1 MGDVRESPSD
11 RNSVEHDHHLPK
23 RRNESE
29 KMSKNIAIAFFT
41 GLLIGSGYFLGTI
54 CRQIGQSYGLL
65 LSPSK
70 ELLVQFLW
78 FLLAGGIL
86 LVFAGLVSA
95 LLRPKQFG
103 FLAFGLAGVAMLLG
117 WEITL
122 FSGILILIFIVVGI
136 LYVVGVEKEL
146 NERIKFSVKAIG
158 EQQGLLFIAL
168 ILLVS
173 ASFYPGLEANI
184 KEEGFTIPETY
195 SELFMGQLEKR
206 IEEQVPPAERQ
217 EAVAELRAEFQRTM
231 DEFIENTVQPYEQF
245 IPLGIVAG
253 IFMSLVTLTRFLAWI
268 PTILLNLTFTLLESV
283 GVTKIVR
290 EEIEVQRLVLG

>member
-1 MGDVRESPSD
+1 MPAETGDHFWSLV
-11 RNSVEHDHHLPK
+11 HHLRK
-23 RRNESE
+23 NRNESE
-29 KMSKNIAIAFFT
+29 KMTKNIAIAFFT

-54 CRQIGQSYGLL
+54 CRQIGQSYSLL

-86 LVFAGLVSA
+86 LVFAGLVAA
-95 LLRPKQFG
+95 LVRPKQFG

-122 FSGILILIFIVVGI
+122 FSGILILIFLVVGI

-158 EQQGLLFIAL
+158 EQEGLLLIAL
-168 ILLVS
+168 TLLVS
-173 ASFYPGLEANI
+173 ASFYPGLEATI
-184 KEEGFTIPETY
+184 TEEGFTIPETY
-195 SELFMGQLEKR
+195 SELFMEQLEKR
-206 IEEQVPPAERQ
+206 IEAQVPPAERQ
-217 EAVAELRAEFQRTM
+217 EAVSEFRAEFQRTM

-245 IPLGIVAG
+245 IPLGIVAS

-268 PTILLNLTFTLLESV
+268 PAIVMNLIFTLLESA
-283 GVTKIVR
+283 GITKIVR
-290 EEIEVQRLVLG
+290 EEIEVHRLVLS

>member
-1 MGDVRESPSD
+1 
-11 RNSVEHDHHLPK
+11 
-23 RRNESE
+23 
-29 KMSKNIAIAFFT
+29 MSKNIAIAVFT
-41 GLLIGSGYFLGTI
+41 GLLFGSSYFFGTI
-54 CRQIGQSYGLL
+54 CRQIGRSYDLL

-70 ELLVQFLW
+70 ELLVQFLL
-78 FLLAGGIL
+78 FLLSGGIL
-86 LVFAGLVSA
+86 LVFAGLVAA
-95 LLRPKQFG
+95 LVRPKRFG
-103 FLAFGLAGVAMLLG
+103 FLAFGLAGVAMILG

-122 FSGILILIFIVVGI
+122 FSGILILIFSVVGI

-158 EQQGLLFIAL
+158 EGQGLLFIAL

-173 ASFYPGLEANI
+173 ASFYPGLESNI

-195 SELFMGQLEKR
+195 VELILDQMEER
-206 IEEQVPPAERQ
+206 IEAQVPSEEREQV
-217 EAVAELRAEFQRTM
+217 VAEFRAEFQRTM

-245 IPLGIVAG
+245 IPLVIIAS
-253 IFMSLVTLTRFLAWI
+253 IFMSLVTITRFLTWI
-268 PTILLNLTFTLLESV
+268 PAIVMNLIFTLLESA